1 MSSFL
6 TAFIISY
13 FLISSIRIDG
23 AQEVEK
29 SIIIVPVGE
38 NPNTSKIKVVIPVNK
53 DGTTNPLPCVLDDGV
68 HENGQ
73 TFTKA
78 NFHYKCVNGVSTVI
92 ACISDDKAVIQIGRT
107 FIKNGIKHKCINNGD
122 TVTYEYKSTCYSNGI
137 NYNTGDTWRNGTFQM
152 RCEDDK
158 ISINGCYTR
167 NEVPEIL
174 LQVGETR
181 KVESKKFSCVKE
193 DSGKIRYSSQT
204 IGCDR
209 DGVIFNE
216 GEVFQN
222 QQIKYR
228 CNADGTSTAL
238 GCVDSESKVFVEI
251 GKDIMI
257 NDVIYRCYRN
267 GKTTFF
273 QRFHCQGKSF
283 ENCLNSAT
291 KASRRKRTIAINDV

>member
-1 MSSFL
+1 MSSISITSIL
-6 TAFIISY
+6 LYLFIS
-13 FLISSIRIDG
+13 LLG
-23 AQEVEK
+23 VLGNVEVEK
-29 SIIIVPVGE
+29 SIVIVPVGQD
-38 NPNTSKIKVVIPVNK
+38 PKTSKIKVVIPVQK
-53 DGTTNPLPCVLDDGV
+53 DGTTNPLPCVLDDGI

-107 FIKNGIKHKCINNGD
+107 FIKDGVKHKCVNNGD
-122 TVTYEYKSTCYSNGI
+122 TVTYEYKTTCYQNGI
-137 NYNTGDTWRNGTFQM
+137 NYNAGDTWRNGTFQM
-152 RCEDDK
+152 RCDDDR

-174 LQVGETR
+174 LSIGETR
-181 KVESKKFSCVKE
+181 KIGSKKFSCLKE
-193 DSGKIRYSSQT
+193 NSGKIRYSSQV
-204 IGCDR
+204 IGCER
-209 DGVIFNE
+209 DGVVFNE
-216 GEVFQN
+216 GEIFQN

-238 GCVDSESKVFVEI
+238 GCIDMDSKVFVEV

-257 NDVIYRCYRN
+257 NDIAYRCYRV

-273 QRFHCQGKSF
+273 QRFHCQNKSF
-283 ENCLNSAT
+283 EECLVAAS
-291 KASRRKRTIAINDV
+291 KAGRRKRTVAINDF